1 MDFLEMNANQI
12 AAGPA
17 VKHKGEI
24 ERVVLPNGI
33 VLLMAENHTLP
44 MISMSA
50 MVRFGSRYE
59 AEAQAGLAT
68 LLGDMLDEGTPT
80 RTAQE
85 IALATEEVG
94 ARLSSF
100 GGYSHSGVGL
110 VCLTE
115 DFPGLL
121 ALAAEMLTQ
130 STLPEDRFTMRRE
143 RVLAQLKSREDEPR
157 AVAADAFAELIYG
170 THPAHRPSLGY
181 PHTVAGLTRDQL
193 AAAYQ
198 RFFVPNNS
206 IFAVV
211 GDFSRRELQ
220 AQIEAAFAN
229 WQPDPAFSLPEV
241 PTVERQTEPREKIIF
256 KEKEQIQVYL
266 GHLGIQRSNP
276 DFYPL
281 LVMDTILGSS
291 PGMTSRIPRILRDEQ
306 GLAYTT
312 FSSITSSAG
321 IDPGRFTAYIG
332 TSPAN
337 REKAIRG
344 LRAEIER
351 ITTEPVSQE
360 ELDIAKSYLT
370 GSFVFNFETNAQVAG
385 FLVEAEVFNLGFDY
399 LETYPE
405 FIRQVTVDDVTR
417 VARQYLDPVNLTTV
431 IVGPVKE

>member
-1 MDFLEMNANQI
+1 
-12 AAGPA
+12 
-17 VKHKGEI
+17 
-24 ERVVLPNGI
+24 
-33 VLLMAENHTLP
+33 
-44 MISMSA
+44 
-50 MVRFGSRYE
+50 
-59 AEAQAGLAT
+59 
-68 LLGDMLDEGTPT
+68 
-80 RTAQE
+80 
-85 IALATEEVG
+85 
-94 ARLSSF
+94 
-100 GGYSHSGVGL
+100 
-110 VCLTE
+110 
-115 DFPGLL
+115 
-121 ALAAEMLTQ
+121 
-130 STLPEDRFTMRRE
+130 
-143 RVLAQLKSREDEPR
+143 
-157 AVAADAFAELIYG
+157 
-170 THPAHRPSLGY
+170 
-181 PHTVAGLTRDQL
+181 
-193 AAAYQ
+193 AYQ

>member
-1 MDFLEMNANQI
+1 MEFLEMNANQI

-198 RFFVPNNS
+198 RFF
-206 IFAVV
+206 
-211 GDFSRRELQ
+211 
-220 AQIEAAFAN
+220 
-229 WQPDPAFSLPEV
+229 
-241 PTVERQTEPREKIIF
+241 
-256 KEKEQIQVYL
+256 
-266 GHLGIQRSNP
+266 
-276 DFYPL
+276 
-281 LVMDTILGSS
+281 
-291 PGMTSRIPRILRDEQ
+291 
-306 GLAYTT
+306 
-312 FSSITSSAG
+312 
-321 IDPGRFTAYIG
+321 
-332 TSPAN
+332 
-337 REKAIRG
+337 
-344 LRAEIER
+344 
-351 ITTEPVSQE
+351 
-360 ELDIAKSYLT
+360 
-370 GSFVFNFETNAQVAG
+370 
-385 FLVEAEVFNLGFDY
+385 
-399 LETYPE
+399 
-405 FIRQVTVDDVTR
+405 
-417 VARQYLDPVNLTTV
+417 
-431 IVGPVKE
+431 